1 MRLGSSKYMLIYNWK
16 SLCESLRACLIAI
29 IVYLALGLSTA
40 EAAEFLVRFEKSQ
53 GFCKAFTELRGEI
66 KLGDGKN
73 FSRFVDSV
81 KSELRRQCPEQK
93 HAAFTSFYVSSSGG
107 AVDDAL
113 VIGRILRREEA
124 WVWVAQSGECLSAC
138 VFLLAGGVK
147 RFPLGKIGIHRPY
160 FLALDSRLSTVEVR
174 LKRDKQ
180 SKEIKDY
187 FHEMDIPLSL
197 FDAMLSV
204 PPEKMQILSWD
215 EVQAYRLFGDDPT
228 HDERE
233 VAAAAQ
239 LYGVSSAEYRK
250 RNARALAECK
260 TPDPICSESILHG
273 LSMDEYMSRAG
284 RAFSICGGEGIDLNR
299 REEVAAVSTCVR
311 KELIRRKR

>member
-1 MRLGSSKYMLIYNWK
+1 MLIYNGK
-16 SLCESLRACLIAI
+16 SLCESLRACIIAI
-29 IVYLALGLSTA
+29 IVYLTLGLGTV

-73 FSRFVDSV
+73 FSRFVDAV

-93 HAAFTSFYVSSSGG
+93 HDAFTSFYVSSSGG

-113 VIGRILRREEA
+113 EIGRILRREEA

-147 RFPLGKIGIHRPY
+147 RFPFGKIGIHRPY

-180 SKEIKDY
+180 SKKIKDY
-187 FHEMDIPLSL
+187 FQEMDIPLSL
-197 FDAMLSV
+197 FDAMLGV

-215 EVQAYRLFGDDPT
+215 EVQFYRLFGDDPT
-228 HDERE
+228 HDEKE
-233 VAAAAQ
+233 VAAAAHR
-239 LYGVSSAEYRK
+239 YGISSAEYRK
-250 RNARALAECK
+250 RNTRALAECK
-260 TPDPICSESILHG
+260 MLDSLCTDSILYG
-273 LSMDEYMSRAG
+273 VSRDEYGSRLE
-284 RAFSICGGEGIDLNR
+284 RAFSICGRTDNEIHR
-299 REEVAAVSTCVR
+299 ACMRS
-311 KELIRRKR
+311 ELIRRKN